1 MDYKHWVGRYV
12 TVYTKDGGIYEGLLT
27 ISLDR
32 VINLKCDDGYIVCIP
47 KDMIASIELVF
58 DSIIWELIK

>member
-32 VINLKCDDGYIVCIP
+32 VINLKCYDGYILFIP
-47 KDMIASIELVF
+47 KDMISSIKLIF
-58 DSIIWELIK
+58 DSIIWDRLY